1 MDVALRGNRRGREV
15 LLELYCV
22 VKKSRKEVAIE
33 TGWLIKA
40 MIVCLFIGGSCVGYL
55 WQKSQVHKLGQRI
68 QKLERELDHLE
79 RGNER
84 LRQRYSTLRSQP
96 ELKRRLAEWGSDLRE
111 PSPEQIHRIRETND
125 EQEVL
130 LSGEPAPSKN
140 RYSKRD

>member
-1 MDVALRGNRRGREV
+1 MDVALRGNRRGAGSV
-15 LLELYCV
+15 ELYCV
-22 VKKSRKEVAIE
+22 VKKSRKEVAIG
-33 TGWLIKA
+33 TGWLVKA

-55 WQKSQVHKLGQRI
+55 WQKSQVHKLGRRI

-84 LRQRYSTLRSQP
+84 LRQRYSTLRSQT
-96 ELKRRLAEWGSDLRE
+96 EIKRRLAEWGSDLRE